1 MNTSAFLLLKG
12 CRQHNLKNISLKIP
26 KNCLIAITGVSGSGK
41 SSLAFDTL
49 FAEGQRRYLEY
60 LSPEARSLIKQMPKP
75 EADLIEGLS
84 PTLAIGQGKQTLS
97 TRGTVATYTDIYDFL
112 ALLYTTIGEQYSPT
126 TGKRLLRY
134 SRQEIVDLILREY
147 LKGTKIQLIAPIT
160 LNQESPQDA
169 IIRLQQMGFVR
180 IRMGGQEWDGE
191 GLPPDVHPNLSE
203 IEVVIDRLEIKD
215 DIRDR
220 LSSSVETAMDLS
232 RGILKIQEGREG
244 NIRFLTEVYLCPETS
259 ISFAPLG
266 TSDFNFNSP
275 KGACPVCKGLGGQ
288 EKIDPLLLFEDPDTS
303 LANQLEEV
311 LQALPRSLSRHV
323 QNLLNAFFQI
333 LSINEEAPI
342 KEIPSS
348 QIEQLIYGSSHEL
361 SIQSTV
367 GEELKQIKTQWKG
380 LIPLLEEALQDKKS
394 KGRLNTL
401 NCVQWQLCPACHGAR
416 LKPESLSC
424 LIQGK
429 GIHQLCAMT
438 VSDLLSTINAWHLSV
453 KQVDIANEIIPH
465 IQSRLSFLNEAGLG
479 YLELNREGKTL
490 SDGEIQ
496 RVQLAS
502 QIGAKLSGILYIL
515 DEPSLGLH
523 RQDIRNLHKIICQ
536 MVSLGNTVI
545 VVEHEKSLIS
555 SADQIIELG
564 PGAGIHGGN
573 LIFQGSYE
581 TMLKDSSS
589 ITGPWLSGQKSFPKR
604 PKHKTKGSK
613 LQVHHASMHNIQDLS
628 LSIPLGCIVG
638 FCGVSGSG
646 KSTLVKDIIGDQI
659 QKVLRHHHHSP
670 WIEGYDSIKR
680 LVISEKRRESSSS
693 RSIPAT
699 YVDLMTPLRHLFSE
713 TKLAKAR
720 GYTPSRFSLNKRGG
734 RCEVCEGLG
743 QVRVSMQF
751 MPDLFLQCEVC
762 QGLRYNYETLQVTWE
777 NRNIAEVLDLSV
789 EEAARAFKNIPN
801 LSSKLQLMNELGLDY
816 LTLGQHFNTLSA
828 GEIQRLRL
836 VADLAVQSTESTLYI
851 LDEPS
856 AGLHFE
862 DIAKLVRIL
871 HKLIERG
878 HSIFV
883 VEHHLDILKQADWLI
898 EIGPGG
904 GPKGGQIIFQGSPEK
919 LSSADTP
926 TGRILG
932 QGA

>member
-1 MNTSAFLLLKG
+1 MSRSTFLNLKG

-26 KNCLIAITGVSGSGK
+26 KDCLVAITGVSGSGK

-60 LSPEARSLIKQMPKP
+60 LSPEARALIKQMPKP
-75 EADLIEGLS
+75 DADIIEGLS
-84 PTLAIGQGKQTLS
+84 PTLAIGQGQQTLS
-97 TRGTVATYTDIYDFL
+97 SRGTIATYTDIYDFL
-112 ALLYTTIGEQYSPT
+112 TLLYTTSGEQYSPT

-134 SRQEIVDLILREY
+134 SRQEIVDLILKEY
-147 LKGTKIQLIAPIT
+147 PKGSKIQLIAPIK
-160 LNQESPQDA
+160 LQQESPQEA
-169 IIRLQQMGFVR
+169 IIRLQQMGFIRLR
-180 IRMGGQEWDGE
+180 IDGQEWAGE
-191 GLPPDVHPNLSE
+191 GPLPNVTHMKE
-203 IEVVIDRLEIKD
+203 IEVVIDRLEMNEEV
-215 DIRDR
+215 RDR

-232 RGILKIQEGREG
+232 RGILKVQEGKDG
-244 NIRFLTEVYLCPETS
+244 AIRYLTEVYLCPETS

-275 KGACPVCKGLGGQ
+275 RGACLVCKGLGGQ
-288 EKIDPLLLFEDPDTS
+288 EKIDPMLLFEDINKPLVD
-303 LANQLEEV
+303 QLEE
-311 LQALPRSLSRHV
+311 LYHALPKSLSRHL
-323 QNLLNAFFQI
+323 QNLLNAYFQA
-333 LSINEEAPI
+333 LNINEDALL
-342 KEIPSS
+342 KEITPAAK
-348 QIEQLIYGSSHEL
+348 EQLLYGSAHEL
-361 SIQSTV
+361 VIQSTIDD
-367 GEELKQIKTQWKG
+367 EPHQIRTKWKG
-380 LIPLLEEALQDKKS
+380 LVPLLEEALRDKKTR
-394 KGRLNTL
+394 GRLPNL
-401 NCVQWQLCPACHGAR
+401 SCVQWQVCPACYGAR

-424 LIQGK
+424 LIKGK

-438 VSDLLSTINAWHLSV
+438 VSDLLDTLNSWELTPIT
-453 KQVDIANEIIPH
+453 KEILPH

-523 RQDIRNLHKIICQ
+523 RQDIKSLHKIMQQ

-545 VVEHEKSLIS
+545 YVEHERSLIG

-573 LIFQGSYE
+573 ITFQGSYE
-581 TMLKDSSS
+581 SMLKDPKS
-589 ITGPWLSGQKSFPKR
+589 ITGPWLSGQKSLPKR
-604 PKHKTKGSK
+604 PKHKMSGSK
-613 LQVHHASMHNIQDLS
+613 LQVEHASMHNLKDLS
-628 LSIPLGCIVG
+628 LNIPLGCIVG

-646 KSTLVKDIIGDQI
+646 KSTLVQDIIGEEI
-659 QKVLRHHHHSP
+659 QRALRHRHPSP
-670 WIEGYDSIKR
+670 IIRGHDPLKR
-680 LVISEKRRESSSS
+680 LVISQKRRESSAA
-693 RSIPAT
+693 RSIPVT
-699 YVDLMTPLRHLFSE
+699 YVDLMGPLRHLFAE

-720 GYTPSRFSLNKRGG
+720 GYTPSRFSLNRKGG

-777 NRNIAEVLDLSV
+777 NRTMAEVLALSV
-789 EEAARAFKNIPN
+789 EEAAKAFKNIPP
-801 LSSKLQLMNELGLDY
+801 LATKLQLMNELGLDY

-836 VADLAVQSTESTLYI
+836 VADLAVQSAEPTLYI

-871 HKLIERG
+871 HKLVERG
-878 HSIFV
+878 HSVFV
-883 VEHHLDILKQADWLI
+883 VEHHLDILNQADWLI
-898 EIGPGG
+898 ELGPGG
-904 GPKGGQIIFQGSPEK
+904 GPYGGQLIFQGPPEK
-919 LSSADTP
+919 VSSADTP
-926 TGRILG
+926 TGRLLH
-932 QGA
+932 QGGAERK